1 MKISLLTSFI
11 ASVIIMM
18 TLFISP
24 VLSADENFS
33 FADKLTYADNI
44 RSSQPKQFLVLIN
57 ELNQERNQLS
67 ESQQYYLDYLNLYLL
82 IYQGQLKQAISSA
95 NILINSDADRLLKFR
110 AKTSLLNTYA
120 NNQDWTEGLSTI
132 SSILPELSSIKDAK
146 IHQLALI
153 ITSIFYNQ
161 MGQYELGLSYA
172 KQVESQS
179 TQGRDQCIAKGL
191 IVESYFQLQQ
201 LSAADPIIN
210 NAISLC
216 RINKEYL
223 QISFIKSYVAK
234 MHLANNQQGK
244 ALQVL
249 NASLQ
254 DTLNTKF
261 PFIIAEYYSLIAQ
274 AHWFNKNN
282 ELTTQFALAALE
294 QEKEQNRSTSV
305 AKVLS
310 YKLLFEVAQA
320 HQNYELA
327 LLYHQKYAI
336 ADKLYYDESQA
347 KYLAFQLAEHQ
358 AIEQRGQID
367 LLNQKN
373 NLLTAERALTKANTE
388 NTRLIIMVLVL
399 TLTVLL
405 FWGVRLLRAHKR
417 IKELA
422 EYDALTGIFNRGH
435 FTQLAGKALK
445 YCQSAEQEL
454 SLIMFDLDHFKKIN
468 DTYGHACGDWAL
480 QQAVTACKNLGRKN
494 DLFARL
500 GGEEFCILLTSCDKK
515 TAQERAEACRQAIE
529 DINTED
535 SGFIFTITASFGVT
549 DAHISGFELDKL
561 LADADSAAYAA
572 KRAGRNQVSV
582 VDADKQFNL
591 QLV

>member
-1 MKISLLTSFI
+1 MKVSQIKCFI
-11 ASVIIMM
+11 TSVIVMM
-18 TLFISP
+18 TLFIRP
-24 VLSADENFS
+24 VLSADENIS
-33 FADKLTYADNI
+33 FDEKLTHADNI
-44 RSSQPKQFLVLIN
+44 RSSNPKQFLVLVN
-57 ELNQERNQLS
+57 ELNQQEDILS
-67 ESQQYYLDYLNLYLL
+67 QFQQYYLDYLNLYLL
-82 IYQGQLKQAISSA
+82 IYQGQLDQAITSA
-95 NILINSDADRLLKFR
+95 NILINSNADSLLKFR
-110 AKTSLLNTYA
+110 TKLSLINTYA
-120 NNQDWTEGLSTI
+120 INQSWPEGLAI
-132 SSILPELSSIKDAK
+132 VSSMLTELPSIKDIK
-146 IHQLALI
+146 NHQLALI
-153 ITSIFYNQ
+153 NASVFYNQ
-161 MGQYELGLSYA
+161 MGQYSLGLSYA
-172 KQVESQS
+172 KRVESTS
-179 TQGRDQCIAKGL
+179 SRGRDQCIAKGL
-191 IVESYFQLQQ
+191 IIESSFQLNQ
-201 LSAADPIIN
+201 LTPSDPIIN

-234 MHLANNQQGK
+234 MHLANQDTDK
-244 ALQVL
+244 TLQLL
-249 NASLQ
+249 NSSLQ
-254 DTLNTKF
+254 DTLNTKY
-261 PFIIAEYYSLIAQ
+261 PRMIAEYYSLLAQ
-274 AHWFNKNN
+274 AHWLNKDG
-282 ELTTQFALAALE
+282 ELTKQFALSALD
-294 QEKEQNRSTSV
+294 QEKERSTTV

-310 YKLLFEVAQA
+310 YKLLFEVEQAQ
-320 HQNYELA
+320 QNYELA

-336 ADKLYYDESQA
+336 ADKQYYDESQA

-358 AIEQRGQID
+358 ALEQRGQID

-480 QQAVTACKNLGRKN
+480 QQAVLACKNIGRKN

-529 DINTED
+529 NINTQD

-549 DAHISGFELDKL
+549 DAHVSGFELDKL

-582 VDADKQFNL
+582 VDADQQFNL